1 MYRLSDSDFLSNAFY
16 IISNRSADIE
26 QKIERLK
33 EAKRDIEAEQDQAF
47 IEIKQIEKPSLD
59 LSWEGTEANK
69 FDEDRREAYQ
79 VMKTKI
85 SNYDHYIYR
94 IDWEISQL
102 KLQQN
107 TLDIASSIA
116 YQADRLLDQGEEAVE
131 AFGRKINELKGWLF

>member
-59 LSWEGTEANK
+59 LSWEGAEANK

>member
-33 EAKRDIEAEQDQAF
+33 EAKRDIEVEQDQAF

>member
-1 MYRLSDSDFLSNAFY
+1 MSDSDFLSNAFY

-59 LSWEGTEANK
+59 LSWEGAEANK